1 MPQFR
6 IWKTKSEDGHS
17 SLIEAPGPA
26 CDQCRQR
33 KSKCDR
39 HHPGCGTCVRTKS
52 SCTYHATPKRRGPRP
67 RNNHTHS
74 TVKPQ
79 AVSGYTHVNYY
90 QRDILPLNA
99 IYNASCVDVQT
110 DSFDQMSF
118 ANLDTPNWHGLPTS
132 AESSVPSDSV
142 TASSAS
148 YESPASMRINQ
159 GDVDGRG
166 FEALQSRS
174 DSASVCNILT
184 PLSSWPRMEEASS
197 LQLPSTFF
205 EPYVRLFVDR
215 LYPIFPVLDS
225 QYLLSLVV
233 HLDDNAEP
241 PSITKAEYALLSSLT
256 AATIVQLNMEDSSTV
271 PGVISPCGDESDH
284 RSGSHGI
291 QVPSSSAQF
300 FVSQCRQTRQEY
312 DFIQELDESTIL
324 TSFFLFAYYGNLD
337 QSRLAWYYLH
347 EAIGF
352 AQSLG
357 LDNPETY
364 IDLSTAMQQQRCRL
378 FWLLFISER
387 SGAKCPTHLHT
398 CWLDVFSFH
407 TTNLKHDESNY
418 ILHRAFAIQHR
429 RQVVLRPSIDFPK
442 VFDSHNPKLIYGF
455 VALTKVFKSIDD
467 DFISRWRSSHDHHR
481 GEVVDYHK
489 TTASLLNDSDLAG
502 VLSISEIDDTQ
513 KLDVLVTQQW
523 LRILVYQI
531 HLRRPPS
538 SFSSSAN
545 LEQNTSEARGKKS
558 KLASSK
564 FDYRHIVDTCKNLMQ
579 VLSRANRV
587 LLEAH
592 GIGMVSVSSDCV
604 K

>member
-1 MPQFR
+1 
-6 IWKTKSEDGHS
+6 
-17 SLIEAPGPA
+17 
-26 CDQCRQR
+26 
-33 KSKCDR
+33 
-39 HHPGCGTCVRTKS
+39 
-52 SCTYHATPKRRGPRP
+52 
-67 RNNHTHS
+67 
-74 TVKPQ
+74 
-79 AVSGYTHVNYY
+79 
-90 QRDILPLNA
+90 
-99 IYNASCVDVQT
+99 
-110 DSFDQMSF
+110 MSF

-174 DSASVCNILT
+174 DSASACNILT

-225 QYLLSLVV
+225 QYLLGLVV

-387 SGAKCPTHLHT
+387 
-398 CWLDVFSFH
+398 
-407 TTNLKHDESNY
+407 
-418 ILHRAFAIQHR
+418 AFAIQHR

-545 LEQNTSEARGKKS
+545 LEQNTSEARGKKP

-592 GIGMVSVSSDCV
+592 GIGMEQKISDAANCLCDVLTRQAASDISNEMSHRAPELLHRYMVFLSFFRNHESQYFQPLQQKAGLVLTQGLHMSCLPMHDCSVDQMPPHCQGGGGGQIYADEEASPSS
-604 K
+604 